1 MSPLGFTLVLLSAFF
16 TAIANLMLRKGTLA
30 VGLTA
35 SPGAQ
40 ILLLLRQPVF
50 VTGVVLYGLA
60 ALIWFRVLPME
71 KLTTSYPMLV
81 SLTFIMVTIGAVL
94 VFHEHVNLQKVSGLA
109 VIIAGIVLA
118 TRA

>member
-1 MSPLGFTLVLLSAFF
+1 MSTLGFVLVLASAFC
-16 TAIANLMLRKGTLA
+16 TAVANLMLRKGTLA

-40 ILLLLRQPVF
+40 FLMLLRQPIF
-50 VTGVVLYGLA
+50 MTGVVLYGLA

-71 KLTTSYPMLV
+71 KLTTSYPLLV
-81 SLTFIMVTIGAVL
+81 SLTFILVTIGAVL
-94 VFHEHVNLQKVSGLA
+94 LFDERVNLQKAAGLA
-109 VIIAGIVLA
+109 IIVAGIVLA

>member
-1 MSPLGFTLVLLSAFF
+1 MSTLGFVLVLASAFC

-30 VGLTA
+30 VGPTA
-35 SPGAQ
+35 SPGSQ

-81 SLTFIMVTIGAVL
+81 SLTFILVTLGAVL
-94 VFHEHVNLQKVSGLA
+94 VFHEHVNLQKVAGLA
-109 VIIAGIVLA
+109 IIVAGIVLA